1 MNASAEIKVSE
12 IRNVSDID
20 FSSVNGLS
28 FFDPY
33 LEYWTKEILEIGG
46 EVYVSRTSTDD
57 TISGIFLYEDYEKT
71 GTICT
76 RSREVFDYFYKSK
89 PFGSI
94 FAEMRTQHENE
105 TYDIYTID
113 LENPPTVHSFNHEI
127 SIMAEDQIDEVGRL
141 MVSTNPGINKSWVGV
156 AYRNGEKCFMVKL
169 GNEIAGVAWLS
180 IVNQIGR
187 IHSLA
192 VKPRFRR
199 MGIGSDLLYARL
211 LWLKSKHA
219 RSAFSEISRDNIPS
233 SKIATKGGMRVSG
246 QVYRYF
252 KRHVA

>member
-1 MNASAEIKVSE
+1 
-12 IRNVSDID
+12 
-20 FSSVNGLS
+20 
-28 FFDPY
+28 
-33 LEYWTKEILEIGG
+33 

-57 TISGIFLYEDYEKT
+57 TISGIFLYEGYEKT

-76 RSREVFDYFYKSK
+76 RSREAFDYFYKSK
-89 PFGSI
+89 PFCSI

-169 GNEIAGVAWLS
+169 GNEIAGVA
-180 IVNQIGR
+180 
-187 IHSLA
+187 
-192 VKPRFRR
+192 
-199 MGIGSDLLYARL
+199 
-211 LWLKSKHA
+211 
-219 RSAFSEISRDNIPS
+219 
-233 SKIATKGGMRVSG
+233 
-246 QVYRYF
+246 
-252 KRHVA
+252 